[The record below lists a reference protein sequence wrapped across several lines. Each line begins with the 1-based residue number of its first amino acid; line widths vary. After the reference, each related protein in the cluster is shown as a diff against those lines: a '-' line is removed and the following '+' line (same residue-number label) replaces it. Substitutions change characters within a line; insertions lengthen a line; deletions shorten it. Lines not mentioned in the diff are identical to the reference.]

1 MLWLSPG
8 CYSLVKEEE
17 EGPPAEEGAA
27 AAAAA
32 AKLTSGSNGR
42 WFCLGSVSVEVNI
55 GGKGE
60 WERREESWVSK

>member
-17 EGPPAEEGAA
+17 EGPPAEEGA